1 MTSTRLTTYPVRV
14 HGAMSPVAARPAR
27 AVRPRARLSARER
40 RYHVGRSPR
49 AGTAARASS
58 TPGASVFGLDG
69 VKNFRDLAEATGAV
83 KPGRAFR
90 TATPGEATEA
100 DASLILRRLNV
111 KSLVDLRSDD
121 EFEPILGEVQ
131 SSFETRP
138 FSRADETS
146 RRALVVAGDA
156 PRTRYLVPMLDY
168 DRYYGAIYERMSFL
182 DKAKAAVFSAQ
193 ATLVDPAP
201 ERRLFV
207 SKVNAGGLKL
217 LNEVMLDTSGPEIR
231 AALRVVASASPA
243 RPCAFY
249 CKVGKDRTGLIAA
262 LALHCCGASE
272 AQIVDDYARSDGT
285 HRTQARAALG
295 GGRVEAG
302 LAIDYSRF
310 RGAPAEVMEHALAH
324 AKRKHGSLDG
334 YLDHVGFGA
343 DDRERLRRA
352 LCD

>member
-1 MTSTRLTTYPVRV
+1 
-14 HGAMSPVAARPAR
+14 MSPVAARPAR
-27 AVRPRARLSARER
+27 AARPRARWSARER
-40 RYHVGRSPR
+40 RCDVGRSPR

-58 TPGASVFGLDG
+58 TPSRASVFGLEG
-69 VKNFRDLAEATGAV
+69 VKNFRDLADATGAV

-146 RRALVVAGDA
+146 RRALAVGGDA

-201 ERRLFV
+201 QRRLFV

-285 HRTQARAALG
+285 GTRASAALG

-310 RGAPAEVMEHALAH
+310 RGAPKEVMEHALAH

-352 LCD
+352 LCE

>member
-1 MTSTRLTTYPVRV
+1 
-14 HGAMSPVAARPAR
+14 MSPVAARPAR
-27 AVRPRARLSARER
+27 AARPRARWSARER
-40 RYHVGRSPR
+40 RCDVGRSPR

-58 TPGASVFGLDG
+58 TPGASVFGLEG
-69 VKNFRDLAEATGAV
+69 VKNFRDLADATGAV

-146 RRALVVAGDA
+146 RRALAVGGDA

-201 ERRLFV
+201 QRRLFV

-262 LALHCCGASE
+262 LALHCFGASE

-285 HRTQARAALG
+285 GTGTRASAALG

-310 RGAPAEVMEHALAH
+310 RGAPKEVMEHALAH

-352 LCD
+352 LCE

>member
-1 MTSTRLTTYPVRV
+1 MTP
-14 HGAMSPVAARPAR
+14 AAARPAR
-27 AVRPRARLSARER
+27 VARPRARWSARER
-40 RYHVGRSPR
+40 RCHVGRSPR
-49 AGTAARASS
+49 AGTPARASS
-58 TPGASVFGLDG
+58 TPGASVFDLDG
-69 VKNFRDLAEATGAV
+69 VKNFRDLAEATDAV

-131 SSFETRP
+131 SAFETRW
-138 FSRADETS
+138 FSRADAPTDEWP
-146 RRALVVAGDA
+146 VAGDA
-156 PRTRYLVPMLDY
+156 PTRYLVPMLDY
-168 DRYYGAIYERMSFL
+168 DRYYGAIYERMSAL
-182 DKAKAAVFSAQ
+182 EKAKAAVFSAQ
-193 ATLVDPAP
+193 ATLVDPTNQ
-201 ERRLFV
+201 RRLFV
-207 SKVNAGGLKL
+207 SKVNAGGLRL

-231 AALRVVASASPA
+231 AALGVVASASET

-272 AQIVDDYARSDGT
+272 AQIVDDYVRSDGNAL
-285 HRTQARAALG
+285 RKAALG

-334 YLDHVGFGA
+334 YLNHVGFGA

>member
-1 MTSTRLTTYPVRV
+1 MT
-14 HGAMSPVAARPAR
+14 PVAARPTRVAR
-27 AVRPRARLSARER
+27 PARVARPRARWSARER
-40 RYHVGRSPR
+40 RCHVGRSPR
-49 AGTAARASS
+49 AGFPATASS
-58 TPGASVFGLDG
+58 TPGASVFRLDG
-69 VKNFRDLAEATGAV
+69 VKNFRDLAEATDAV

-131 SSFETRP
+131 SAFETRS
-138 FSRADETS
+138 FSRADAPTDAWS
-146 RRALVVAGDA
+146 VAGDA
-156 PRTRYLVPMLDY
+156 PTRYLVPMLDY
-168 DRYYGAIYERMSFL
+168 DRYYGAIYERMSAL
-182 DKAKAAVFSAQ
+182 EKAKAAVFSAQ
-193 ATLVDPAP
+193 ATLVDPTNQ
-201 ERRLFV
+201 RRLFV
-207 SKVNAGGLKL
+207 SKVNAGGLRL

-231 AALRVVASASPA
+231 AALGVVAGASET

-249 CKVGKDRTGLIAA
+249 CKAGKDRTGLIAA

-272 AQIVDDYARSDGT
+272 AQIVDDYVRSDGN
-285 HRTQARAALG
+285 ASKAALG

-310 RGAPAEVMEHALAH
+310 RGAPAEIMEHALAH

>member
-1 MTSTRLTTYPVRV
+1 
-14 HGAMSPVAARPAR
+14 MSPVAARPAR

-58 TPGASVFGLDG
+58 TPGASVFSLDG
-69 VKNFRDLAEATGAV
+69 VKNFRDLAEATSAV

-138 FSRADETS
+138 FSRADETF
-146 RRALVVAGDA
+146 AVAGDA

-201 ERRLFV
+201 QRRLFV

-231 AALRVVASASPA
+231 AALRVVASASPT

-272 AQIVDDYARSDGT
+272 AQIVDDYALSDGIG
-285 HRTQARAALG
+285 TQARAALG

-310 RGAPAEVMEHALAH
+310 RGAPKEVMEHALAH

-352 LCD
+352 LCE

>member
-1 MTSTRLTTYPVRV
+1 
-14 HGAMSPVAARPAR
+14 MSPVAARPAR
-27 AVRPRARLSARER
+27 VARPAARWSARER
-40 RYHVGRSPR
+40 RCHVGRSPR
-49 AGTAARASS
+49 AGTTARASS
-58 TPGASVFGLDG
+58 APGVFGLDA
-69 VKNFRDLAEATGAV
+69 VRNFRDLAEATVAV

-90 TATPGEATEA
+90 TATLGEATEA
-100 DASLILRRLNV
+100 YASLILRRLNV

-121 EFEPILGEVQ
+121 EFEPILGAVQ
-131 SSFETRP
+131 STFETRS
-138 FSRADETS
+138 FSRADS
-146 RRALVVAGDA
+146 PRRFVAAGDA
-156 PRTRYLVPMLDY
+156 PTRYLVPMLDY
-168 DRYYGAIYERMSFL
+168 DRYYGAIYERMTVL
-182 DKAKAAVFSAQ
+182 EKAKAAVFSAQ
-193 ATLVDPAP
+193 AMLVDPTNQ
-201 ERRLFV
+201 RRLFV
-207 SKVNAGGLKL
+207 SKVNAGGLRL

-231 AALRVVASASPA
+231 AALGVVASASPA

-285 HRTQARAALG
+285 QTRTALG

-310 RGAPAEVMEHALAH
+310 RGAPAEIMEHTLAH

-343 DDRERLRRA
+343 DDRERLRKA
-352 LCD
+352 LCE

>member
-1 MTSTRLTTYPVRV
+1 M
-14 HGAMSPVAARPAR
+14 AARPAR
-27 AVRPRARLSARER
+27 AARPRARWSARER

-69 VKNFRDLAEATGAV
+69 VKNFRDLAEATSAV

-90 TATPGEATEA
+90 TATLGEATEA

-121 EFEPILGEVQ
+121 EFEPILGAVQ
-131 SSFETRP
+131 STFETRS
-138 FSRADETS
+138 FSRADS
-146 RRALVVAGDA
+146 PRRFVAAGDA
-156 PRTRYLVPMLDY
+156 PTRYLVPMLDY
-168 DRYYGAIYERMSFL
+168 DRYYGAIYERMTVL
-182 DKAKAAVFSAQ
+182 EKAKAAVFSAQ
-193 ATLVDPAP
+193 AMLVDPTNQ
-201 ERRLFV
+201 RRLFV
-207 SKVNAGGLKL
+207 SKVNAGGLRL

-231 AALRVVASASPA
+231 AALGVVASASPA

-285 HRTQARAALG
+285 QTRTALG

-310 RGAPAEVMEHALAH
+310 RGAPAEIMEHTLAH

-343 DDRERLRRA
+343 DDRERLRKA
-352 LCD
+352 LCE

>member
-1 MTSTRLTTYPVRV
+1 M
-14 HGAMSPVAARPAR
+14 AARPAR
-27 AVRPRARLSARER
+27 VARPAARWSARER
-40 RYHVGRSPR
+40 RCHVGRSPR
-49 AGTAARASS
+49 AGTTARASS
-58 TPGASVFGLDG
+58 APGVFGLDA
-69 VKNFRDLAEATGAV
+69 VRNFRDLAEATVAV

-90 TATPGEATEA
+90 TATLGEATEA

-156 PRTRYLVPMLDY
+156 PLTRYLVPMLDY

-231 AALRVVASASPA
+231 AALGVVASASPA

-285 HRTQARAALG
+285 QTRTALG